1 MKNFSPFVIPFTVG
15 LIILLA
21 ACCIKWV
28 RWYRHFTPVQK
39 SQIRKNLISV
49 NLIRALVES
58 VNECLLHHR
67 VFRRNLML
75 GYMHGSIALGWFLLI
90 VTGAVEAGLEVHGDR
105 HVWVAVFLRYFV
117 HDPEA
122 VCPYAGIFAQVMD
135 SLLLVVLSGVSLAFV
150 KSVYHKVVGMRKV
163 TRHTAFDLFAK
174 YSLWFIFP
182 MRLAAESATASLYPN
197 GGWLTDAVGSLFSV
211 ETARLMELPLWG
223 LYSFSLGLF
232 FASMP
237 FSRYMH
243 IFTEVPVI
251 FFRRLGVRETDRRS
265 GYTMYELSACSRCG
279 ICIDDCPL
287 NRDLDHKTVQ
297 PVYFLRD
304 IRYKRPQL
312 ETAEDCL
319 MCGRCQVEC
328 PVGLDLISIRRQM
341 RDRGTLDTA
350 GTYDYL
356 EKVKPFNAIGRVG
369 YFGGCMSHLT
379 PGITESMKKIFD
391 AAGQKYWYMDENG
404 SVCCGRPLYQ
414 QGFSVQAAELRR
426 KNTRLIKDSG
436 VKILITSCP
445 ICYQS
450 FTKEY
455 RLEGVKVMHHSEY
468 IAGLIASG
476 RIVVTR
482 GDESITYHDPCE
494 LGRGCGIYDEP
505 RKVLEASGRLL
516 KTGQEREKSL
526 CCGHNL
532 GNTLISFEEQGKIRD
547 SALSNLTAPAPD
559 IIATGCPMCKKAL
572 GTGND
577 LKIMDI
583 AEVVARRL
591 IFS

>member
-1 MKNFSPFVIPFTVG
+1 MNNFSPFVLPFTVG
-15 LIILLA
+15 LIILLI
-21 ACCIKWV
+21 ACTVKWI
-28 RWYRHFTPVQK
+28 RWYRHFTPVQI
-39 SQIRKNLISV
+39 SQIRKNLLSFSV
-49 NLIRALVES
+49 FRALIES

-67 VFRRNLML
+67 VFKRNLML
-75 GYMHGSIALGWFLLI
+75 GLMHSSIAFGWFLLI
-90 VTGAVEAGLEVHGDR
+90 AVGALEATLEVSGHR
-105 HVWVAVFLRYFV
+105 HVWVAVFLRYFI
-117 HDPEA
+117 HDPGTSS
-122 VCPYAGIFAQVMD
+122 PYAGIFAQVMD
-135 SLLLVVLSGVSLAFV
+135 TLLFLVLCGVSLAFV
-150 KSVYHKVVGMRKV
+150 KSIYHKVVGMKKV

-174 YSLWFIFP
+174 YSLWLIFP
-182 MRLAAESATASLYPN
+182 MRLLAESVTAALYGN
-197 GGWLTDAVGSLFSV
+197 GGWLTEAVGSLFSV
-211 ETARLMELPLWG
+211 ETAQLLELPFWG
-223 LYSFSLGLF
+223 IYSLSLGVF

-251 FFRRLGVRETDRRS
+251 FFRRLGVREMDRRS

-279 ICIDDCPL
+279 ICIDNCPL
-287 NRDLDHKTVQ
+287 NKDLDHKTVQ

-304 IRYKRPQL
+304 IRYKRPRL

-319 MCGRCQVEC
+319 LCGRCQSEC
-328 PVGLDLISIRRQM
+328 PVGLDLLSIRRQM
-341 RDRGTLDTA
+341 RDRGSLDTA
-350 GTYDYL
+350 GTYGYL
-356 EKVKPFNAIGRVG
+356 QNVKPFNAIGRVG

-379 PGITESMKKIFD
+379 PGITGSMKKIFD

-414 QGFSVQAAELRR
+414 QGFTVQAAELRR
-426 KNTRLIKDSG
+426 KNTKLIKDSG

-468 IAGLIASG
+468 IAGLIDSG
-476 RIVVTR
+476 RIAVNR
-482 GDESITYHDPCE
+482 GDETFTYHDPCE
-494 LGRGCGIYDEP
+494 LGRGCGIYDQP

-516 KTGQEREKSL
+516 RTGQEREKSI
-526 CCGHNL
+526 CCGHAL
-532 GNTLISFEEQGKIRD
+532 GDTMLSFEEQGRIRD
-547 SALSNLTAPAPD
+547 AALDNLTAQHPD
-559 IIATGCPMCKKAL
+559 IVATACPMCKKAL

-591 IFS
+591 IIS